1 MKDKVILITGSSRG
15 MGGAAARLAVER
27 GAKVILHGK
36 TETEALKSLAK
47 SLNAEY
53 IACDVADKKAVSKA
67 VDEVLKK
74 VGRVD
79 ALINSAGFVKVVPF
93 IETDDE
99 HWIESYKINVLGTVH
114 FIQAVLPYMQKAKK
128 GRIVNV
134 ASIRGHANMA
144 SNRGMA
150 YSASKAAIVSLTA
163 SLAKEY
169 APEIAVNAISP
180 GFTMTDMS
188 KTWNETVWNQVKTSL
203 LRRAAE
209 PEEIAE
215 VMLFLASDQA
225 SFITGQTIIVDG
237 GYGLAGK

>member
-1 MKDKVILITGSSRG
+1 MKDKVVLITGSSRG
-15 MGGAAARLAVER
+15 MGAAAARLAVER

-36 TETEALKSLAK
+36 TETDELKSLAK
-47 SLNAEY
+47 SLNMEY
-53 IACDVADKKAVSKA
+53 ITCNVADKKAVREA
-67 VDEVLKK
+67 VDKVLKK

-99 HWIESYKINVLGTVH
+99 HWIESYRVNVLGTVH

-169 APEIAVNAISP
+169 APEIAVNAVSP

-203 LRRAAE
+203 LKRAAQ

-215 VMLFLASDQA
+215 VMLFLACDQA
-225 SFITGQTIIVDG
+225 SFITGQTIIADG
-237 GYGLAGK
+237 GYELAGK

>member
-36 TETEALKSLAK
+36 TETEVLKSLAK

-99 HWIESYKINVLGTVH
+99 HWIESYKVNVLGTVH

-225 SFITGQTIIVDG
+225 SFITGQTIIADG
-237 GYGLAGK
+237 GYELAGK